1 MIKKGS
7 SQICIPLC
15 RIGRMFMIIIN
26 RYKNCFSVLPFNFH
40 RLVLPRFI
48 KRADERAPAVQISRL
63 QFFISSHSNQNRAG
77 GTYGD
82 IGIYLHI
89 LLAEK
94 LNPTRTIDKQ
104 AEVFYNVNYVNVNY
118 SVKNSIVDCKY
129 LLFLQ
134 DFFFRLKPK
143 QCKKCQYS

>member
-77 GTYGD
+77 GTYWDSGD
-82 IGIYLHI
+82 LS
-89 LLAEK
+89 LFNLAEN
-94 LNPTRTIDKQ
+94 LNPTRTIDTERPLACFLLNFEPHQ
-104 AEVFYNVNYVNVNY
+104 AVETG
-118 SVKNSIVDCKY
+118 
-129 LLFLQ
+129 
-134 DFFFRLKPK
+134 FRI
-143 QCKKCQYS
+143 